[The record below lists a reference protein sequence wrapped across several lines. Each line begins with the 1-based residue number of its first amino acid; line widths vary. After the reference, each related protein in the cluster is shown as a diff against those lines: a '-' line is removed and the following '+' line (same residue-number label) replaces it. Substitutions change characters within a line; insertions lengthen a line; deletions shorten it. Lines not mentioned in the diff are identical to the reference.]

1 MSLKNTLSLRFS
13 YETCVGPSLL
23 FHYAVCPAPSYPLM
37 ILAYFVKSKIMNIP
51 SALRSSTSCNFL
63 SKSWTCFEP
72 TETSLLDLLKS
83 SPCFIFSHQNL
94 YAFPHSP
101 LFVTGPLKCILF
113 NLMNRV
119 IFCENYTSKNSW
131 ICSFL
136 KRGLISLFS
145 GSKILLR
152 LCSVTIF
159 TLNDK
164 TIWSSMQSP
173 IF

>member
-119 IFCENYTSKNSW
+119 IF
-131 ICSFL
+131 L
-136 KRGLISLFS
+136 KTTHQKTPEFAVFWSEVLFPFS
-145 GSKILLR
+145 QAQKFYSD
-152 LCSVTIF
+152 SV
-159 TLNDK
+159 L
-164 TIWSSMQSP
+164 
-173 IF
+173 